1 MAEWIDV
8 RERLPENS
16 GQWENYIVAVI
27 HANPLYFIGE
37 TFVVP
42 ALYNSQQK
50 NVDHTMGPG
59 RIRTSECPD

>member
-16 GQWENYIVAVI
+16 CQWENYIVAVI
-27 HANPLYFIGE
+27 HANPLYFTGN

-50 NVDHTMGPG
+50 YGSYYGG
-59 RIRTSECPD
+59 RKNQNI

>member
-1 MAEWIDV
+1 MAEWIDA

-16 GQWENYIVAVI
+16 NHWENYIVTVI
-27 HANPLYFIGE
+27 HANPLYFISK

-50 NVDHTMGPG
+50 MWIVLWGPG
-59 RIRTSECPD
+59 

>member
-27 HANPLYFIGE
+27 HANPLYFTGN

-50 NVDHTMGPG
+50 IWIVL
-59 RIRTSECPD
+59 